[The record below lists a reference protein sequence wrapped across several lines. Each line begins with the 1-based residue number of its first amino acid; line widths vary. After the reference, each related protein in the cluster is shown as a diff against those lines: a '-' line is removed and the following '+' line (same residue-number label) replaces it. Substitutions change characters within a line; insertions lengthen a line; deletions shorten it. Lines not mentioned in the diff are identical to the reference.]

1 VKQNTRH
8 IDTDLTIIGSGLA
21 GVAASSFALRRNIRT
36 AQAGNTGALAY
47 TTGYFD
53 LLGSLTGGSGAS
65 ISDPWEGIRRLR
77 ESEPLHPLARIAE
90 DDIRASFEEFITF
103 LAECGIT
110 YGKPGDRNLDALTPG
125 GSKRLIKHPSP
136 DHRCRDRRVLAD
148 WGAVLGN
155 HLHLLHTGFFQR
167 DSEDICKAP
176 GRWPWRFRSG

>member
-77 ESEPLHPLARIAE
+77 ESEPLHPLARIAKM
-90 DDIRASFEEFITF
+90 ISGRP
-103 LAECGIT
+103 L
-110 YGKPGDRNLDALTPG
+110 RNL
-125 GSKRLIKHPSP
+125 SP
-136 DHRCRDRRVLAD
+136 FLPNAESPTENRA
-148 WGAVLGN
+148 
-155 HLHLLHTGFFQR
+155 TG
-167 DSEDICKAP
+167 I
-176 GRWPWRFRSG
+176 WTH